1 MRLGEISR
9 KLQRRSSMRRLGG
22 QELTGE
28 QYVDRDGVEHYRND
42 QVVLS
47 AAAVRGAIRDVCS
60 GSFKEGVIIIR

>member
-1 MRLGEISR
+1 
-9 KLQRRSSMRRLGG
+9 MRRLGG